1 MRVLLDTHTF
11 IWMADSPEKLS
22 RRARVICEEEGSLV
36 LSVASVWE
44 LAIKA
49 RLGRLTF
56 AESIETWV
64 LRQTPIGGISILP
77 ILVPHAIRAG
87 GLESEHK
94 DPFDRMLAAQCL
106 EEHLP
111 CVTKDRFF
119 SQCGVEIIW

>member
-22 RRARVICEEEGSLV
+22 RRARVVCTEESLV

-56 AESIETWV
+56 SESIENYV
-64 LRQTPIGGISILP
+64 LRQTRMGAISILP
-77 ILVPHAIRAG
+77 IRVPHAIRAG
-87 GLESEHK
+87 GLNSPHK
-94 DPFDRMLAAQCL
+94 DPFDRMLAAQCM
-106 EEHLP
+106 EENLP

-119 SQCGVEIIW
+119 SDCGVEAIW